1 MSKSV
6 LIIGGTPA
14 GLQAA
19 SDLADSGFE
28 VHLTDISPF
37 IGNDRGTQL
46 PDYLLNARAL
56 EIAKHPRITLWTD
69 TKVQHAEH
77 NGESFHLQLHQ
88 HPRFVDLNT
97 CTGCG
102 DCIEVCPV
110 TVPGTYHKAIYRQDG
125 VQPQCAVIDKKGIAP
140 CSDACPA
147 GIHVQGYLALIAEK
161 RFQEAIDLVRQAIP
175 FPGICGRI
183 CTHPCEAKCRRTD
196 IDEPVA
202 IRGLKR
208 FIADWEIQNA
218 NNGSS
223 RTSPQKKSTDRGAKR
238 IAIVGAGPAGLTA
251 AHCLAQKDY
260 SVTVFEKLPIAGGMM
275 AVGIPAFRLP
285 REILHAEI
293 NVIEAM
299 GVAVKTGVAF
309 GKDITL
315 EGLKSQGYQAVFLAT
330 GLHGSRKLGVVGEDL
345 PGVVDGVTFL
355 RDLSLGN
362 PVTLGAKVVVV
373 GGGNVAMDV
382 ALSARRMGADEVTIV
397 CLETREEMP
406 AWQFEIEEALEAG
419 VEIVNCFGPNRF
431 IEKNGSFAGI
441 EFKRCTCVFDEACHF
456 NPQYDENDLNSLA
469 ADTVIIAIGQMA
481 VPDVAKAEQI
491 VHSPAGQIV
500 ADPITLQT
508 NIPWVF
514 AGGDTVHG
522 PKSVVEAIAS
532 GKQAAESIHRYLS
545 EHDLTAGRVGHR
557 ADVAPAMGAA
567 DNGIDDR
574 SFQPEIWDDY
584 QLPISQRPMTD
595 DELLPKP
602 RVPMPAIPLEE
613 RLKSFAEVEFGYSAE
628 QAVTEARRC
637 LTCGPCS
644 ECMACV
650 EACKPLAVIHKQQP
664 TAVELDVGAI
674 IYADDPLGFENL
686 PLTADRG
693 IFRVSPQD
701 LLLSSAIAARVVSE
715 TGMVSYSKTFKP
727 APGFFNGHHRIGV
740 FICRCGEA
748 IAQTVDV
755 EAVRRHTAPLADV
768 ICVEILPFSCTPAAG
783 KTISD
788 MVSFL
793 DLNQVVLAACA
804 CCSLDQVCY
813 SCTYQRI
820 RCKQN
825 FGLFD
830 PELPTLL
837 PEDVG
842 SGINWPIMA
851 EFVNIREQCAWVHR
865 DDPVA
870 ATSKATTL
878 IAAVVA
884 KIRIAASKSFESMP
898 IERSVMI
905 LGSGEAAGICRD
917 HLRTQNI
924 VVRQSN
930 THPSHI
936 QRANGNYAIRQNGHT
951 WTAASMVLAPREPS
965 EAEAF
970 ISAFGTDSHQPR
982 IRSVWGGLE
991 THLPGVFYCD
1001 PGEDRSVTGA
1011 AAAARVSAW
1020 LGRCS
1025 RPASPNVAVVDNHL
1039 CRACQSCVDTCEFG
1053 APQLVGEDENR
1064 SAWVD
1069 PNICIGCGTCAAQC
1083 PSGAITAGYASDD
1096 QLAAMIEAI
1105 LAEGE
1110 TVDEHR

>member
-1 MSKSV
+1 MSKRV

-19 SDLADSGFE
+19 SDLADSGIE
-28 VHLTDISPF
+28 VHLTDVSPF
-37 IGNDRGTQL
+37 IGNDHAPQI

-56 EIAKHPRITLWTD
+56 EIAKHPRVTLWTNTD
-69 TKVQHAEH
+69 LQHAERKQ
-77 NGESFHLQLHQ
+77 ESFHLQLRQ
-88 HPRFVDLNT
+88 HPRFVDLKT

-102 DCIEVCPV
+102 DCIDVCPV
-110 TVPGTYHKAIYRQDG
+110 TVPGTHRKAIYRQDG
-125 VQPQCAVIDKKGIAP
+125 VQPQCAVIDKVGIAP
-140 CSDACPA
+140 CSSACPA
-147 GIHVQGYLALIAEK
+147 GIHVQGYLALIAEE

-183 CTHPCEAKCRRTD
+183 CTHPCEAECRRTD

-202 IRGLKR
+202 IRALKR
-208 FIADWEIQNA
+208 FIADWELQNA
-218 NNGSS
+218 ESES
-223 RTSPQKKSTDRGAKR
+223 IQTSKNKLPDRGAKR

-251 AHCLAQKDY
+251 AYCLAHKEY

-285 REILHAEI
+285 REILRAEI
-293 NVIEAM
+293 NAIEAM
-299 GVAVKTGVAF
+299 GVEIKTGVAF
-309 GKDITL
+309 GQDIAI
-315 EGLKSQGYQAVFLAT
+315 EGLKSQGFQVVFLAT

-345 PGVVDGVTFL
+345 PGVVDGITFL
-355 RDLSLGN
+355 RDLALGN

-382 ALSARRMGADEVTIV
+382 ALSARRMGTDEVTIV

-441 EFKRCTCVFDEACHF
+441 EFKRCTCVFDEHCHF
-456 NPQYDENDLNSLA
+456 NPQYDENDLNSLE

-481 VPDVAKAEQI
+481 VPDVAKSEQI
-491 VHSPAGQIV
+491 AHSPAGQIA

-522 PKSVVEAIAS
+522 PKSVVDAIAS

-545 EHDLTAGRVGHR
+545 GHDLKGGRVGHT
-557 ADVAPAMGAA
+557 ADVVPAMGAA
-567 DNGIDDR
+567 DNGPNER
-574 SFQPEIWDDY
+574 PFQPEIWADH
-584 QLPISQRPMTD
+584 QLPISHRPMTD

-664 TAVELDVGAI
+664 TDVELDVGTI
-674 IYADDPLGFENL
+674 IYADDPARFENL
-686 PLTADRG
+686 PLTADRR
-693 IFRVSPQD
+693 IYRLSPHD
-701 LLLSSAIAARVVSE
+701 LLLSSAIAARVVSDAH
-715 TGMVSYSKTFKP
+715 MVSYPKSFKT
-727 APGFFNGHHRIGV
+727 AQGFFNGHHRIGV

-748 IAQTVDV
+748 IAQTIDV
-755 EAVRRHTAPLADV
+755 EAVRRHTATLADV
-768 ICVEILPFSCTPAAG
+768 ICVEILPFSCIPEAG
-783 KTISD
+783 KTIND

-793 DLNQVVLAACA
+793 NLNQVVLAACA

-830 PELPTLL
+830 PQLPTPL
-837 PEDVG
+837 PENVVTRKND
-842 SGINWPIMA
+842 WPIMA

-870 ATSKATTL
+870 ATSKATALT
-878 IAAVVA
+878 AAAVA
-884 KIRIAASKSFESMP
+884 KIQIAASKSFESMP
-898 IERSVMI
+898 IERSAMI
-905 LGSGEAAGICRD
+905 LGGGEAAGICRD
-917 HLRTQNI
+917 HLQIQNI
-924 VVRQSN
+924 VVRQSD

-936 QRANGNYAIRQNGHT
+936 QRANGHYAIRQNGHT

-965 EAEAF
+965 EAEAL
-970 ISAFGTDSHQPR
+970 ISTFGTGSHQPR

-1025 RPASPNVAVVDNHL
+1025 RPISPNVAVVDNHL
-1039 CRACQSCVDTCEFG
+1039 CRACQSCVDTCEVG
-1053 APQLVGEDENR
+1053 APQLVGEEESR

-1069 PNICIGCGTCAAQC
+1069 PDICTGCGTCAAQC

-1096 QLAAMIEAI
+1096 QLSVMIETI
-1105 LAEGE
+1105 L
-1110 TVDEHR
+1110 TPFISHRL